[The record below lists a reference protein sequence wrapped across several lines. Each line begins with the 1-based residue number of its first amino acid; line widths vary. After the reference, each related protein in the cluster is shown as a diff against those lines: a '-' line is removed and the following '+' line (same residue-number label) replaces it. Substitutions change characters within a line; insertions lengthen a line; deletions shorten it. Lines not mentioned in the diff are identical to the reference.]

1 MASGFRHTTRIF
13 APIIISFLMMM
24 ALWCAPIA
32 AAGQSES
39 RLPPFDL
46 DVLEGFV
53 WSTTDVYLAPGQK
66 LVITNRDVARHTF
79 TVTEW
84 GVDLNL
90 PSLMPQE
97 ITVPGDVVIGDQY
110 EFFSSVPGDREG
122 GLTGSI
128 TIVTEEEIVAGS
140 LLVPDLINDNPEA
153 RVRIE
158 TRDDFTFQP
167 AIATVGPG
175 TILEIV
181 NTGVISH
188 HFSVEA
194 WDVNQ
199 TIAPGKMVLV
209 RVPDDVQ
216 VGSSIDFSCS
226 VPGHMQQGMV
236 GVLRVT
242 GNPNEIT
249 TVIRTSDGGTER
261 PIDLRP
267 FVPAAEALGS
277 GWTQLRAG
285 SSESILG
292 LKDLNSE
299 VFPYS
304 GLGAVYVGPDGA
316 RVTIVVLPLRT
327 DQIPMSQVNDAVR
340 VVQDAMASTWSVD
353 RIASA
358 AWRSVSPPNGCTV
371 SERVSGIVPVITLA
385 GGVTSCQL
393 SGVGLALFVS
403 VEGDYQGRDGVL
415 ASDLVVTQVIAG
427 DIVLREGDE

>member
-1 MASGFRHTTRIF
+1 MGLGIRHTTRIL
-13 APIIISFLMMM
+13 APIIVSFLMLA
-24 ALWCAPIA
+24 ALWCAPISSA
-32 AAGQSES
+32 RQTDSQ
-39 RLPPFDL
+39 LPVFDL

-66 LVITNRDVARHTF
+66 VVITNRDVARHTF
-79 TVTEW
+79 TVTAW
-84 GVDLNL
+84 NVDLNL
-90 PSLMPQE
+90 PSLVPQE
-97 ITVPGDVVIGDQY
+97 VSVPEDVVIGERY

-128 TIVTEEEIVAGS
+128 MIVSEEEIVAGS
-140 LLVPDLINDNPEA
+140 LLVPDLTQESPEA

-158 TRDDFTFQP
+158 THDDFTFQP
-167 AIATVGPG
+167 AIVTVGPG

-226 VPGHMQQGMV
+226 VPGHLQQGMV

-242 GNPNEIT
+242 GNPDEIT
-249 TVIRTSDGGTER
+249 TVVRTSDGGTAR

-267 FVPAAEALGS
+267 FVPSEESLGP
-277 GWTQLRAG
+277 GWTQLRSG

-292 LKDLNSE
+292 LKDLSSE

-304 GLGAVYVGPDGA
+304 GMGAVYVGPDGA
-316 RVTIVVLPLRT
+316 RVTVVVLPLRT
-327 DQIPMSQVNDAVR
+327 EQIPLSQVNDEVR
-340 VVQDAMASTWSVD
+340 EVQDAMASSWSVD

-415 ASDLVVTQVIAG
+415 ASDLVVSQVIAG
-427 DIVLREGDE
+427 DITLREGDE